1 MVKREKKTDKV
12 KISLDFPRDLWKAL
26 KMRALQDDQTATGI
40 LVRLT
45 EAYLSGKKKK
55 G

>member
-1 MVKREKKTDKV
+1 MNKGEPKTTKV

-26 KMRALQDDQTATGI
+26 KMRALQDDETATGI

-45 EAYLSGKKKK
+45 EAYLAGKKKK

>member
-1 MVKREKKTDKV
+1 MKKAEAKPEKV
-12 KISLDFPRDLWKAL
+12 KISLDFPKELWKAL
-26 KMRALQDDQTATGI
+26 KMKALEDEETATGI

-45 EAYLSGKKKK
+45 QNYLASKKKK